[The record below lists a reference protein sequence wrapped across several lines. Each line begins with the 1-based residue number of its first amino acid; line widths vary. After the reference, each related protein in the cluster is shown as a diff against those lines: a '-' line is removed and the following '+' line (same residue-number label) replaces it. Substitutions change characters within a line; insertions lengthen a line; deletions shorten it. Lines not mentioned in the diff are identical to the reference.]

1 MKLSIKRKLT
11 IALSLFALGFL
22 PVQGAN
28 NTPGNG
34 DGIAIGQ
41 GTTASADS
49 VGIGK
54 DFNFRGT
61 PGTATF
67 VGYKA
72 GTVINGGN
80 YGAINLGSNNSI
92 LYGIGRM
99 ESYLGF
105 FQQYMKGIDPND
117 TNNPPR
123 WILISEGGTPQ
134 GYGDVTDTSKL
145 PAATLIG
152 TNIKGARTGDTMIN
166 SFNYTGA
173 MGEGTG
179 IRDGNAPAQSAIINR
194 SVIGVNSFYNGTFVT
209 GIGAYSSAT
218 GGYDV
223 NANGFFAKL
232 SSNASVPQNMGAVIG
247 GSLNR
252 SMNTVAESYN
262 GIANGIMGFGN
273 SAKDSN
279 AALLSGVGN
288 RVNNSTR
295 SVEVG
300 QDMGEA
306 GRSVDAMVNKL
317 TSEVFTVD
325 SAGSTLLMGAGNLAD
340 YSIGTQVMGNRNVLN
355 ATTHSEGTF
364 WVTTVIDGQSKYV
377 SIIGDGNKFN
387 HSTSSS
393 TYATVLGSNNTFES
407 ISNSVYMGTG
417 NTYSK
422 AITDSVILGGSSYSR
437 DIKSIV
443 SLGADS
449 SVSTEGGVAL
459 GNKAKASTA
468 LGEIGYDPVTD
479 APSTETSST
488 WKATRA
494 AVSIGDAENGITR
507 QITGVAAGSEDTDM
521 VNVAQ
526 LRQLRD
532 EVVHLQEDGDKAHM
546 SLKTDGSI
554 QMKEGTNL
562 YEGTEYR
569 LSLKD
574 LNVDSIT
581 YTDSTNTSTTKTILN
596 KQGMTIM
603 RSETEQGPSITETGV
618 DSARKNIKNVANGTE
633 DSDGI
638 NVGQL
643 TAVREKLPDAENAIK
658 SYFHPVSN
666 RADKM
671 GAGLAALSALKP
683 LDFAEG
689 DKWNV
694 AAGYGHYKGKSAVA
708 LGVYYHRNEEEML
721 TLAGQA
727 GNGENSFNMS
737 YSFRLG
743 KKSPLAGYTI
753 KTIGAVIHQEEIR
766 GQKQDEVLDNHEERL
781 EKLQMQVASLM
792 K

>member
-92 LYGIGRM
+92 LYGIGRI
-99 ESYLGF
+99 EGYLGF
-105 FQQYMKGIDPND
+105 FQQYMKGIDPNEP
-117 TNNPPR
+117 NK

-134 GYGDVTDTSKL
+134 GYGEVTDTSKL

-252 SMNTVAESYN
+252 SMNTVAKSYN

-355 ATTHSEGTF
+355 ATTHSEGAL

-459 GNKAKASTA
+459 GNKAKATTA

-494 AVSIGDAENGITR
+494 AVSIGDVQSGITR

-546 SLKTDGSI
+546 SLKTDGI
-554 QMKEGTNL
+554 KMTEGKNL
-562 YEGTEYR
+562 EEGAEYT

-596 KQGMTIM
+596 EQGMTIM
-603 RSETEQGPSITETGV
+603 KSETEQGPSVTESGINSAGKKITG
-618 DSARKNIKNVANGTE
+618 VANGTE

-643 TAVREKLPDAENAIK
+643 DAVREKLPDAENAIK
-658 SYFHPVSN
+658 SYFHPISN

-671 GAGLAALSALKP
+671 GAGLAAISALKP
-683 LDFAEG
+683 LDYSEE

-694 AAGYGHYKGKSAVA
+694 AAGYGNYKGKSAVA
-708 LGVYYHRNEEEML
+708 LGVYYHRNEEEMM

-727 GNGENSFNMS
+727 GNGENSFNVS
-737 YSFRLG
+737 YSFKLG
-743 KKSPLAGYTI
+743 KKSPLSGY
-753 KTIGAVIHQEEIR
+753 KTKTLVAIAQQEAERGEKQDAMLDDHQE
-766 GQKQDEVLDNHEERL
+766 RL
-781 EKLQMQVASLM
+781 QRLQAQVASLA

>member
-72 GTVINGGN
+72 GTVINGDN
-80 YGAINLGSNNSI
+80 YGGINLGANNSI
-92 LYGIGRM
+92 LYGTGRM
-99 ESYLGF
+99 EGYLGF
-105 FQQYMKGIDPND
+105 FQQYMKGIDPD
-117 TNNPPR
+117 DPNNPPR

-152 TNIKGARTGDTMIN
+152 ANIKGARTGDTMIN

-223 NANGFFAKL
+223 NANGFFAKV
-232 SSNASVPQNMGAVIG
+232 SSNVSVPQNMGAVIG

-252 SMNTVAESYN
+252 SMNTAGLSYN

-295 SVEVG
+295 RVEVG
-300 QDMGEA
+300 QDMAEA

-364 WVTTVIDGQSKYV
+364 WPTTVIDGQSKYV
-377 SIIGDGNKFN
+377 SIVGDGNTFN
-387 HSTSSS
+387 HATSSS

-417 NTYSK
+417 KTFDK
-422 AITDSVILGGSSYSR
+422 AIEDSVIIGGEGSTEEV
-437 DIKSIV
+437 KSIV
-443 SLGADS
+443 SLGTGS
-449 SVSTEGGVAL
+449 SVATEGGVAL
-459 GNKAKASTA
+459 GHQAKAVTLA
-468 LGEIGYDPVTD
+468 EAIGYDPKTE

-488 WKATRA
+488 WKSTGA
-494 AVSIGDAENGITR
+494 AVSVGDVANGITR
-507 QITGVAAGSEDTDM
+507 QIVGVAAGSEDTDM
-521 VNVAQ
+521 ANVAQ
-526 LRQLRD
+526 LKQLRD
-532 EVVHLQEDGDKAHM
+532 QAVHFVENEDKAHM
-546 SLKTDGSI
+546 SVKTDESI
-554 QMKEGTNL
+554 SMKEGKNL
-562 YEGTEYR
+562 MEGKEYT

-574 LNVDSIT
+574 LHVDSVT
-581 YTDSTNTSTTKTILN
+581 YTSDGSAAKTILN
-596 KQGMTIM
+596 RSGFTVM
-603 RSETEQGPSITETGV
+603 RSETEEGPSVTETGING
-618 DSARKNIKNVANGTE
+618 AGKKITGVANGTE

-638 NVGQL
+638 TVGQL
-643 TAVREKLPDAENAIK
+643 NAVKEKLPTAENAIK
-658 SYFHPVSN
+658 SYAHVVGN

-671 GAGLAALSALKP
+671 GAGLAAISALKP
-683 LDFAEG
+683 LDYSEE

-694 AAGYGHYKGKSAVA
+694 AAGYGNYKGKSAVA
-708 LGVYYHRNEEEML
+708 LGVYYHRNEEEMM

-727 GNGENSFNMS
+727 GNGENSFNVS
-737 YSFRLG
+737 YSFKLG
-743 KKSPLAGYTI
+743 KKSPLSGY
-753 KTIGAVIHQEEIR
+753 KTKTLVAIAQQEAERGEKQDAMLDDHQE
-766 GQKQDEVLDNHEERL
+766 RL
-781 EKLQMQVASLM
+781 QRLQAQVASLA

>member
-1 MKLSIKRKLT
+1 MKLSIKRKIT

-22 PVQGAN
+22 PAQAAN
-28 NTPGNG
+28 NTPGTG
-34 DGIAIGQ
+34 DGVAIGQ
-41 GTTASADS
+41 GSRAYSHS
-49 VGIGK
+49 IGIGK
-54 DFNFRGT
+54 DFDFRGN
-61 PGTATF
+61 PGTSTF
-67 VGYKA
+67 VGYKP
-72 GTVINGGN
+72 GTVVNGDN
-80 YGAINLGSNNSI
+80 YGGIILGANNKI
-92 LYGIGRM
+92 LYGTGRM
-99 ESYLGF
+99 EGYLGF
-105 FQQYMKGIDPND
+105 FQQYMKGIDPNEP
-117 TNNPPR
+117 NK

-134 GYGDVTDTSKL
+134 GYGEVTDTSKL

-166 SFNYTGA
+166 SFNYIGP
-173 MGEGTG
+173 MGEETG

-194 SVIGVNSFYNGTFVT
+194 SVIGGNSFYNGTFVT

-223 NANGFFAKL
+223 NASGFAKL
-232 SSNASVPQNMGAVIG
+232 SSYASVAQNMGAVIG

-252 SMNTVAESYN
+252 SMNTSGESYN
-262 GIANGIMGFGN
+262 GIANGILGLGN

-325 SAGSTLLMGAGNLAD
+325 SAGSTLLMGAGNESN
-340 YSIGTQVMGNRNVLN
+340 YSIGTQVMGNRNVLS

-364 WVTTVIDGQSKYV
+364 WPTTVIDGQSKYV
-377 SIIGDGNKFN
+377 SIVGDGNTFN
-387 HSTSSS
+387 HTTSSS
-393 TYATVLGSNNTFES
+393 TYASVIGSNNTFES
-407 ISNSVYMGTG
+407 ISNSVTMGNG
-417 NTYSK
+417 KIFGK
-422 AITDSVILGGSSYSR
+422 AIEDSVIIGGDGSLEEV
-437 DIKSIV
+437 KSIV
-443 SLGADS
+443 SLGTGS
-449 SVSTEGGVAL
+449 SVATEGGVAL
-459 GNKAKASTA
+459 GHQAKAVTLA
-468 LGEIGYDPVTD
+468 EAIGYDPKTE

-488 WKATRA
+488 WKSTGA
-494 AVSIGDAENGITR
+494 AVSVGDVANGITR
-507 QITGVAAGSEDTDM
+507 QIVGVAAGSEDTDM
-521 VNVAQ
+521 ANVAQ
-526 LRQLRD
+526 LKQLRD
-532 EVVHLQEDGDKAHM
+532 QAVHFVENEDKAHM

-603 RSETEQGPSITETGV
+603 KSETEQGPSVTESGINSAGKKITG
-618 DSARKNIKNVANGTE
+618 VANGTE

-638 NVGQL
+638 NIGQL
-643 TAVREKLPDAENAIK
+643 DAVREKLPDAENAIK
-658 SYFHPVSN
+658 SYFHPISN

-671 GAGLAALSALKP
+671 GAGLAAISALKP
-683 LDFAEG
+683 LDYSEE

-694 AAGYGHYKGKSAVA
+694 AAGYGNYKGKSAVA
-708 LGVYYHRNEEEML
+708 LGVYYHRNEEEMM

-727 GNGENSFNMS
+727 GNGENSFNVS
-737 YSFRLG
+737 YSFKLG
-743 KKSPLAGYTI
+743 KKSPLSGY
-753 KTIGAVIHQEEIR
+753 KTKTLVAIAQQEAERGEKQDAMLDDHQE
-766 GQKQDEVLDNHEERL
+766 RL
-781 EKLQMQVASLM
+781 QRLQAQVASLA

>member
-22 PVQGAN
+22 PVHAAN
-28 NTPGNG
+28 NTPGSG
-34 DGIAIGQ
+34 DGVAIGP
-41 GTTASADS
+41 GSRAVSES
-49 VGIGK
+49 IGIGK
-54 DFNFRGT
+54 DFYFRGDPYT
-61 PGTATF
+61 STF
-67 VGYKA
+67 VGYNAK
-72 GTVINGGN
+72 TVINGDN
-80 YGAINLGSNNSI
+80 YGGINLGSNNSI

-99 ESYLGF
+99 EGYLGF

-117 TNNPPR
+117 PNNPPR

-152 TNIKGARTGDTMIN
+152 TNIQRSRTGDTMIN

-173 MGEGTG
+173 MGERTG
-179 IRDGNAPAQSAIINR
+179 VRDGNAPAQSNIINR
-194 SVIGVNSFYNGTFVT
+194 TVIGVNSFYNGVFVT

-218 GGYDV
+218 GGFNLD
-223 NANGFFAKL
+223 ATSLAKL
-232 SSNASVPQNMGAVIG
+232 TSELSASQNMGAVIG

-252 SMNTVAESYN
+252 SMNDTASIFFVGGER
-262 GIANGIMGFGN
+262 GIANALVGLGN
-273 SAKDSN
+273 SAKNSN
-279 AALLSGVGN
+279 AALLTGVGN
-288 RVNNSTR
+288 RVNTSLQT
-295 SVEVG
+295 VDVG
-300 QDMGEA
+300 QDMAEA

-317 TSEVFTVD
+317 TGEVFTVD
-325 SAGSTLLMGAGNLAD
+325 SAGSTLLMGAGNESN
-340 YSIGTQVMGNRNVLN
+340 YSIGTQVMGSRNKIN
-355 ATTHSEGTF
+355 GT
-364 WVTTVIDGQSKYV
+364 SYRNLSYV
-377 SIIGDGNKFN
+377 SIVGDRNAFT
-387 HSTSSS
+387 HTSSS
-393 TYATVLGSNNTFES
+393 SQYSSVIGSDNIFES

-459 GNKAKASTA
+459 GNKAKATTL

-479 APSTETSST
+479 APSSETSPT

-494 AVSIGDAENGITR
+494 AVSIGDVQNGITR
-507 QITGVAAGSEDTDM
+507 QITGVAAGTEDTDM

-526 LRQLRD
+526 LRKLRD
-532 EVVHLQEDGDKAHM
+532 EVVRLEEDGDKAHM

-554 QMKEGTNL
+554 KMTEGTNL
-562 YEGTEYR
+562 EEGAEYT

-581 YTDSTNTSTTKTILN
+581 YTDNSGTSTTKTILN

-603 RSETEQGPSITETGV
+603 KSETEQGPSVTESGV
-618 DSARKNIKNVANGTE
+618 DSAGKKITGVANGTE

-643 TAVREKLPDAENAIK
+643 NAVREKLPDAENAIK
-658 SYFHPVSN
+658 SYFHPISN

-671 GAGLAALSALKP
+671 GAGLAAISALKP
-683 LDFAEG
+683 LDYSEE

>member
-34 DGIAIGQ
+34 DGSAIGQ

-252 SMNTVAESYN
+252 SMNTVAKSYN

-325 SAGSTLLMGAGNLAD
+325 SAGSTLLMGAGNEAT
-340 YSIGTQVMGNRNVLN
+340 YSIGTQVMGSRN
-355 ATTHSEGTF
+355 EIKGT
-364 WVTTVIDGQSKYV
+364 SYRNLKYV
-377 SIIGDGNKFN
+377 SIVGDGNTFN
-387 HSTSSS
+387 HTTSSS
-393 TYATVLGSNNTFES
+393 TYASVIGSNNTFES
-407 ISNSVYMGTG
+407 ISNSVYMGNG
-417 NTYSK
+417 KTYTK
-422 AITDSVILGGSSYSR
+422 AITDSVIIGGEGST
-437 DIKSIV
+437 DAVKSIV
-443 SLGADS
+443 SLGAGS

-459 GNKAKASTA
+459 GNKAKATTA

-532 EVVHLQEDGDKAHM
+532 QVVHLQEDGDKAHM

-618 DSARKNIKNVANGTE
+618 DSAGKNIKNVANGTE

-671 GAGLAALSALKP
+671 GAGLAAISALKP
-683 LDFAEG
+683 LDYSEE

-694 AAGYGHYKGKSAVA
+694 AAGYGNYKGKSAVA
-708 LGVYYHRNEEEML
+708 LGLYYHRNEEEMM
-721 TLAGQA
+721 TLSGQA
-727 GNGENSFNMS
+727 GNGENSFNVS
-737 YSFRLG
+737 YSFKLG
-743 KKSPLAGYTI
+743 KKSPLSGY
-753 KTIGAVIHQEEIR
+753 KTKNLAAIVEQEAVR
-766 GQKQDEVLDNHEERL
+766 GEKQDAMLDDHARRLQKLYEEVALL
-781 EKLQMQVASLM
+781 TKA
-792 K
+792 

>member
-1 MKLSIKRKLT
+1 MKLHLKRKIA

-22 PVQGAN
+22 PVHAAN

-72 GTVINGGN
+72 GTVINGDN
-80 YGAINLGSNNSI
+80 YGGINLGANNSI

-99 ESYLGF
+99 EGYLGF
-105 FQQYMKGIDPND
+105 FQQYMKGIDPNEP
-117 TNNPPR
+117 NK

-134 GYGDVTDTSKL
+134 GYGEVTDTSKL

-173 MGEGTG
+173 MGENTG
-179 IRDGNAPAQSAIINR
+179 VRDRNTNAPAQSSIINR
-194 SVIGVNSFYNGTFVT
+194 SVIGTNSFYNGIFVT
-209 GIGAYSSAT
+209 GVGAYSSAT

-223 NANGFFAKL
+223 NASGFSLANINSQL
-232 SSNASVPQNMGAVIG
+232 SVAQNMGAVVG

-252 SMNTVAESYN
+252 SMNTSGESYN
-262 GIANGIMGFGN
+262 GIANGILGLGN

-279 AALLSGVGN
+279 AALLTGVGN

-295 SVEVG
+295 SVDVG
-300 QDMGEA
+300 QDMAEA

-364 WVTTVIDGQSKYV
+364 WPTTVIDGQSKYV
-377 SIIGDGNKFN
+377 SIVGDGNKFN

-393 TYATVLGSNNTFES
+393 TYASVIGSNNTFES
-407 ISNSVYMGTG
+407 ISNSVYMGNG
-417 NTYSK
+417 KTYTK
-422 AITDSVILGGSSYSR
+422 AITDSVIIGGEGST
-437 DIKSIV
+437 DAVKSIV
-443 SLGADS
+443 SLGAGS

-459 GNKAKASTA
+459 GNKAKATT
-468 LGEIGYDPVTD
+468 LFGEIGYDPVTD
-479 APSTETSST
+479 APSSETSPT

-494 AVSIGDAENGITR
+494 AVSIGDVQSGITR
-507 QITGVAAGSEDTDM
+507 QITGVAAGTEDTDM

-526 LRQLRD
+526 LRKLRD
-532 EVVHLQEDGDKAHM
+532 EVVRLEEDGDKAHM

-554 QMKEGTNL
+554 KMTEGTNL
-562 YEGTEYR
+562 EEGAEYT

-581 YTDSTNTSTTKTILN
+581 YTDSSGTSTTKTILN

-603 RSETEQGPSITETGV
+603 KSETEQGPSVTESGINSAGKKITG
-618 DSARKNIKNVANGTE
+618 VANGTE

-643 TAVREKLPDAENAIK
+643 DAVREKLPDAENAIK

>member
-1 MKLSIKRKLT
+1 MMKLHLKRKIA

-22 PVQGAN
+22 PVHAAN
-28 NTPGNG
+28 NTPGSG
-34 DGIAIGQ
+34 DGVAIGP
-41 GTTASADS
+41 GSRAVSES
-49 VGIGK
+49 IGIGK
-54 DFNFRGT
+54 DFYFRGDPHT
-61 PGTATF
+61 STF
-67 VGYKA
+67 VGYNAK
-72 GTVINGGN
+72 TVINGDN
-80 YGAINLGSNNSI
+80 YGGINLGANNSI
-92 LYGIGRM
+92 LYGTGRM
-99 ESYLGF
+99 EGYLGF
-105 FQQYMKGIDPND
+105 FQQYMKGIDPNEP
-117 TNNPPR
+117 NK

-134 GYGDVTDTSKL
+134 GYGEVTDTSKL

-152 TNIKGARTGDTMIN
+152 TNIQRSRTGDTMIN

-173 MGEGTG
+173 MGERTG
-179 IRDGNAPAQSAIINR
+179 VRDGNAPAQSNIINR
-194 SVIGVNSFYNGTFVT
+194 TVIGVNSFYNGVFVT

-218 GGYDV
+218 GGFNLD
-223 NANGFFAKL
+223 ATGFSKL
-232 SSNASVPQNMGAVIG
+232 ASELSASQNMGAVIG

-252 SMNTVAESYN
+252 SMNDPASIFLGGGER
-262 GIANGIMGFGN
+262 GIANALVGLGN
-273 SAKDSN
+273 SAKNSN
-279 AALLSGVGN
+279 AALLTGVGN
-288 RVNNSTR
+288 RVNTSSQTVN
-295 SVEVG
+295 VG
-300 QDMGEA
+300 QDMAEA

-317 TSEVFTVD
+317 TGEVFTVD
-325 SAGSTLLMGAGNLAD
+325 SAGSTLLMGAGNESN
-340 YSIGTQVMGNRNVLN
+340 YSIGTQVMGSRNKIN
-355 ATTHSEGTF
+355 GT
-364 WVTTVIDGQSKYV
+364 SYRNLSYV
-377 SIIGDGNKFN
+377 SIVGDRNAFT
-387 HSTSSS
+387 HTSSS
-393 TYATVLGSNNTFES
+393 SQYSSVIGSDNIFES

-459 GNKAKASTA
+459 GNKAKATTA

-618 DSARKNIKNVANGTE
+618 DSAGKNIKNVANGTE

-671 GAGLAALSALKP
+671 GAGLAAISALKP
-683 LDFAEG
+683 LDYSEE

-708 LGVYYHRNEEEML
+708 LGLYYHRNEEEMM
-721 TLAGQA
+721 TLSGQA
-727 GNGENSFNMS
+727 GNGENSFNVS
-737 YSFRLG
+737 YSFKLG
-743 KKSPLAGYTI
+743 KKSPLSGY
-753 KTIGAVIHQEEIR
+753 KTKNLAAIVEQEAVR
-766 GQKQDEVLDNHEERL
+766 GEKQDAMLDDHARRLQKLYEEVALL
-781 EKLQMQVASLM
+781 TKA
-792 K
+792 

>member
-92 LYGIGRM
+92 LYGTGRM
-99 ESYLGF
+99 EGYLGF
-105 FQQYMKGIDPND
+105 FQQYMKGEDPND
-117 TNNPPR
+117 PNRPRR

-166 SFNYTGA
+166 SFNYTGP
-173 MGEGTG
+173 MGEETG

-364 WVTTVIDGQSKYV
+364 WVTTVVDGQSKYV
-377 SIIGDGNKFN
+377 SIIGDGNTFK
-387 HSTSSS
+387 HTSSSS
-393 TYATVLGSNNTFES
+393 TYASVIGSNNTFES
-407 ISNSVYMGTG
+407 ISNSVYMGNG
-417 NTYSK
+417 KTYTK
-422 AITDSVILGGSSYSR
+422 AITDSVILGGEGST
-437 DIKSIV
+437 DAVKSIV
-443 SLGADS
+443 SLGAGS

-459 GNKAKASTA
+459 GNKAKATTL

-479 APSTETSST
+479 APSSETSPT

-494 AVSIGDAENGITR
+494 AVSIGDVQNGITR
-507 QITGVAAGSEDTDM
+507 QITGVAAGTEDTDM

-526 LRQLRD
+526 LRKLRD
-532 EVVHLQEDGDKAHM
+532 EVVRLEEDGDKAHM

-554 QMKEGTNL
+554 KMTEGTNL
-562 YEGTEYR
+562 EEGAEYT

-581 YTDSTNTSTTKTILN
+581 YTDNSGTSTTKTILN

-603 RSETEQGPSITETGV
+603 KSETEQGPSVTESGV
-618 DSARKNIKNVANGTE
+618 DSAGKKITGVANGTE

-643 TAVREKLPDAENAIK
+643 NAVREKLPDAENAIK
-658 SYFHPVSN
+658 SYFHPISN

-671 GAGLAALSALKP
+671 GAGLAAISALKP
-683 LDFAEG
+683 LDYSEE

-708 LGVYYHRNEEEML
+708 LGLYYHRNEEEMM
-721 TLAGQA
+721 TLSGQA
-727 GNGENSFNMS
+727 GNGENSFNVS
-737 YSFRLG
+737 YSFKLG
-743 KKSPLAGYTI
+743 KKSPLSGY
-753 KTIGAVIHQEEIR
+753 KTKTLAAIVQQEAERGEKQDAMLDDHQE
-766 GQKQDEVLDNHEERL
+766 RL
-781 EKLQMQVASLM
+781 QRLQAQVASLA

>member
-1 MKLSIKRKLT
+1 MKLSIKRKIA

-22 PVQGAN
+22 PVEAAN
-28 NTPGNG
+28 NAPGQG
-34 DGIAIGQ
+34 SGVAIGQ
-41 GTTASADS
+41 GSRASAQS

-54 DFNFRGT
+54 NGQASVDH
-61 PGTATF
+61 ATY
-67 VGYKA
+67 VGSENRA
-72 GTVINGGN
+72 AVNAGN
-80 YGAINLGSNNSI
+80 YGGVILGTNNQSI
-92 LYGIGRM
+92 YGAGRM
-99 ESYLGF
+99 EWFLGL
-105 FQQYMKGIDPND
+105 FQNVMIDGQTGNSIGENGP
-117 TNNPPR
+117 
-123 WILISEGGTPQ
+123 SS
-134 GYGDVTDTSKL
+134 GYNRYRDVSQV

-173 MGEGTG
+173 MGENTG
-179 IRDGNAPAQSAIINR
+179 VRDRNTNAPAQSSIINR
-194 SVIGVNSFYNGTFVT
+194 SVIGTNSFYNGIFVT
-209 GIGAYSSAT
+209 GVGAYSIAT

-223 NANGFFAKL
+223 NASGFSLANFY
-232 SSNASVPQNMGAVIG
+232 SQFSVAQNMGAVVG

-252 SMNTVAESYN
+252 SMNTSGESYN
-262 GIANGIMGFGN
+262 GIANGILGLGN

-279 AALLSGVGN
+279 AALLTGVGN

-295 SVEVG
+295 SVDV
-300 QDMGEA
+300 QQNMQEA

-325 SAGSTLLMGAGNLAD
+325 SAGSTLLMGAGNESN
-340 YSIGTQVMGNRNVLN
+340 YSIGTQVMGSRNKIN
-355 ATTHSEGTF
+355 GT
-364 WVTTVIDGQSKYV
+364 SYRNLSYV
-377 SIIGDGNKFN
+377 SIVGDGNTFN
-387 HSTSSS
+387 HRSSS
-393 TYATVLGSNNTFES
+393 SNYAVVLGSNNTFES
-407 ISNSVYMGTG
+407 ISNSVTMGNGKTFD
-417 NTYSK
+417 K
-422 AITDSVILGGSSYSR
+422 AITDSVIIGGEGSSEEV
-437 DIKSIV
+437 KSIV
-443 SLGADS
+443 SLGSSS

-459 GNKAKASTA
+459 GYQSKQTA
-468 LGEIGYDPVTD
+468 AAEAIGYDPKTE
-479 APSTETSST
+479 APSTETSSI
-488 WKATRA
+488 WKSTRA
-494 AVSIGDAENGITR
+494 AVSIGDAGNNITR

-532 EVVHLQEDGDKAHM
+532 QVVDFVETEDKAHM
-546 SLKTDGSI
+546 SVKTDDSI
-554 QMKEGTNL
+554 SMKEGKNL
-562 YEGTEYR
+562 MEGNEYT

-574 LNVDSIT
+574 IHVDSVT
-581 YTDSTNTSTTKTILN
+581 YTSDDSTTKTILN
-596 KQGMTIM
+596 RQGFAIM
-603 RSETEQGPSITETGV
+603 KSENEEGPSVKETGV
-618 DSARKNIKNVANGTE
+618 DSAGNKIVGVAKGTK

-643 TAVREKLPDAENAIK
+643 RAVEDKLPVAENAIK
-658 SYFHPVSN
+658 SYSHQVSN

-683 LDFAEG
+683 LDYAEG